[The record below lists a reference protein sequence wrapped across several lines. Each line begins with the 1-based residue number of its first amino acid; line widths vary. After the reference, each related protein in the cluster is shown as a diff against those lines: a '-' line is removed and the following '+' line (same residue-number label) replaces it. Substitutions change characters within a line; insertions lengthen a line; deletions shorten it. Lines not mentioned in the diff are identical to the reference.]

1 MGFETIVERIRTLP
15 PLPESVRKLEELF
28 LHGEPDMKAIVSVIE
43 TDPVLTADILAKVN
57 APIYSYSKQ
66 IVSVMQA
73 VTLFGLGTVRGM
85 VLRSSMEKKFDID
98 MSPYGISSEELSKI
112 SSMQSALMF
121 QWYMG
126 IDVQK
131 ARILVPVAF
140 LMEMGKV
147 VIAKELIES
156 SYGEIFRDELSSSD
170 SIERVEREFTETTS
184 AGVSAMLFKHW
195 FFDETFI
202 GIMKYVDAD
211 EEVTPEYADMV
222 NAMKVIRKAV
232 NIKEQMSDRSIEEAA
247 QLVAELGHESKRFTN
262 AANRVRDK
270 FV

>member
-1 MGFETIVERIRTLP
+1 MGFETIVERIKTLP

-28 LHGEPDMKAIVSVIE
+28 LHGDPDMKAIVSVIE
-43 TDPVLTADILAKVN
+43 SDPVLTADILAKVN

-66 IVSVMQA
+66 IVAVMQA
-73 VTLFGLGTVRGM
+73 VTLFGLGVVRGM
-85 VLRSSMEKKFDID
+85 VLRSSMEKNFDID
-98 MSPYGISSEELSKI
+98 MSPYGIASEELSKI

-126 IDVQK
+126 VDVQK

-156 SYGEIFRDELSSSD
+156 SYGDIFCDELKKSD
-170 SIERVEREFTETTS
+170 SIEAVEREFTDTTS
-184 AGVSAMLFKHW
+184 AGVSAMLFKQW

-202 GIMKYVDAD
+202 GIMEQLDTSGD
-211 EEVTPEYADMV
+211 VTPEYVDMV
-222 NAMKVIRKAV
+222 NAMKVVRTAV
-232 NIKEQMSDRSIEEAA
+232 NIKEQMSDKSIEEAA
-247 QLVAELGHESKRFTN
+247 KLVEELGYESKRFIN

-270 FV
+270 FI